1 MSLRLVKAIRWC
13 VGINFVVMTTAMLL
27 IASPSAAQDVA
38 GWATAAGKIADGA
51 AKTASSADGI
61 IRLALQVCI
70 MSLIAN
76 AVLVGFILR
85 WLPRISTHL
94 DRLASRP
101 CLATDED
108 MADIMRRRNGGRDL

>member
-1 MSLRLVKAIRWC
+1 MRVVRAVRWGLGVNC
-13 VGINFVVMTTAMLL
+13 VVMAVAVLA
-27 IASPSAAQDVA
+27 IAHPATAQDVA

-76 AVLVGFILR
+76 AVLVGFIIR
-85 WLPRISTHL
+85 YLPKITTTL

-101 CLATDED
+101 CLARPED
-108 MADIMRRRNGGRDL
+108 YADWLRREGGKDA